1 MQGLNV
7 NIFSVRSLFIP
18 YLPLHSNFI
27 APMFRTI
34 FTVFLAYFIYKIA
47 RVIIDPMF
55 ESPNRVKNTPPQ
67 REPKNEAPKAGE
79 YIDYEE
85 VK

>member
-1 MQGLNV
+1 MQRFNV
-7 NIFSVRSLFIP
+7 NIFSVRSLFLAS
-18 YLPLHSNFI
+18 LPLHSNFI
-27 APMFRTI
+27 AQMFRTI

-55 ESPNRVKNTPPQ
+55 ESPNRVKNTTPQ
-67 REPKNEAPKAGE
+67 REPQRETPKAGE